1 MKYDFITIGGATL
14 DIVFFTEDGRLI
26 DDPEKTNNLK
36 RQLLAFEFG
45 SKIPVKKFVFCFG
58 GGASNAAV
66 NLSHLGLKT
75 ACLASVGGDDYGRHI
90 IANLKQHRVK
100 TDLVRIIKNSD
111 SGFSFVL
118 IGPKS
123 ERVIF
128 TYRAANDNLTFDR
141 SRLAA
146 LKKTENIYIGS
157 LSGAWQKTLTTT
169 FSVKGPKIYWNP
181 GSVQYKKGLKILA
194 RYLRRTQTLF
204 LNDEEALTLVASDE
218 RLKKFFKTN
227 RAEIKD
233 LLKIIKSYGPKLVV
247 ITSGVN
253 GADAFDGQKFYHQ
266 NVIKEK
272 KNIDMTGIGDVYNS
286 TMAAVLELTGDIKQA
301 MTVAAQNAASKVSQ
315 LGAQNGILSW
325 HDLEVFGQK
334 PKK

>member
-14 DIVFFTEDGRLI
+14 DIVFFAEDGRLI
-26 DDPEKTNNLK
+26 DDHKKTDQLS

-45 SKIPVKKFVFCFG
+45 SKVPVKKFVWCFG

-75 ACLASVGGDDYGRHI
+75 ACLSSVGGDDYGRHI

-100 TDLVRIIKNSD
+100 TDLVRIIKKAD

-128 TYRAANDNLTFDR
+128 TYRAANDDLTFDR
-141 SRLAA
+141 SRCAA

-157 LSGAWQKTLTTT
+157 LSGTWQKTLTAI

-181 GSVQYKKGLKILA
+181 GSFQYKQGLKILA

-204 LNDEEALTLVASDE
+204 LNNEEALALVASDE
-218 RLKKFFKTN
+218 RLDKTFKTSS
-227 RAEIKD
+227 AEIKD

-247 ITSGVN
+247 ITSGTN

-266 NVIKEK
+266 NIIKEK

-301 MTVAAQNAASKVSQ
+301 MLLAAKNSAAKVSR

-325 HDLEVFGQK
+325 RDLQAAG
-334 PKK
+334 PKSKK